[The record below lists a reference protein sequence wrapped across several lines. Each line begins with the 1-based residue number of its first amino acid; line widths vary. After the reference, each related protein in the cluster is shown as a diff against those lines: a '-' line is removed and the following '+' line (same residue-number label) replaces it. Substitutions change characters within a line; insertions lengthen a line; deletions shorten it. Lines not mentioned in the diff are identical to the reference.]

1 MIRLEPGDSR
11 LPIRRAAALGLAPDA
26 DRRRPLWVSGSVAAL
41 GIPAVGIVGTR
52 RPSSHGLAAART
64 LAQVAVAAGWAVVSG
79 AALGIDAAAHESA
92 VAAGGVTIAVL
103 PSPAPAGLRRGARAL
118 AAQILVRGAL
128 VADRPPGTPPERWS
142 FAARNALLA
151 VLCDGV
157 VVVEAPSGSGA
168 LITVEAAVERGVPT
182 AIVTSPFGSASARG
196 GWEWYQAEAELSVR
210 YPERLPPTILAD
222 PANLYTWLSV
232 GAPSVY
238 ADSGAPRLSGPRSVA
253 PSPST
258 GLPPLLATEELVTEA
273 LWSPAPDSPRGRLLL
288 ALAAA
293 GADGLAE
300 GDLLVASEAGGAS
313 LPAALTLLALEGRI
327 EQRAGRWRLVEGA
340 VLRSRA

>member
-151 VLCDGV
+151 ALCDGV

-182 AIVTSPFGSASARG
+182 AIVTSPFGAASARG

-258 GLPPLLATEELVTEA
+258 GLPPLLATEELVTKA

>member
-151 VLCDGV
+151 ALCDGV

-182 AIVTSPFGSASARG
+182 AIVTSPFGAASARG

>member
-1 MIRLEPGDSR
+1 MIRLEPGDAR
-11 LPIRRAAALGLAPDA
+11 LPTRRAAALGLAPDA

-52 RPSSHGLAAART
+52 RPSAHGLAAARA
-64 LAQVAVAAGWAVVSG
+64 LAQAAVAAGWAVVSG
-79 AALGIDAAAHESA
+79 AALGIDAAAHEAA

-118 AAQILVRGAL
+118 AEQILVRGAL

-151 VLCDGV
+151 ALCDGL
-157 VVVEAPSGSGA
+157 VVVEAPPGSGA
-168 LITVEAAVERGVPT
+168 LITAEAAVERGVPT
-182 AIVTSPFGSASARG
+182 AIVTSPFGAAGARG
-196 GWEWYQAEAELSVR
+196 GWEWHQAEAELSVR
-210 YPERLPPTILAD
+210 YPERLAPAILAD
-222 PANLYTWLSV
+222 RASLFAWLSV

-238 ADSGAPRLSGPRSVA
+238 ADSGAPRASGPPSVA
-253 PSPST
+253 PPPGP
-258 GLPPLLATEELVTEA
+258 GLPPLLAPRELASEE

-288 ALAAA
+288 ALAVA

-300 GDLLVASEAGGAS
+300 GDLLVASQGGGAS

-327 EQRAGRWRLVEGA
+327 EQRAGRWRLAEGA